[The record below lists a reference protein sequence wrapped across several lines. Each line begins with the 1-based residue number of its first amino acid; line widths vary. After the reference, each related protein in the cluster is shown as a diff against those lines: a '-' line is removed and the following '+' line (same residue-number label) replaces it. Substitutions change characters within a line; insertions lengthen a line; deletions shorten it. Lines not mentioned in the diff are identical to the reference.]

1 MTKRLEPIPFM
12 GIVEIDDEQTDR
24 RLLVKTQQEIADEL
38 GISRSAVLQTEQ
50 RALKKFKEKFLEK
63 FNKDDFI

>member
-1 MTKRLEPIPFM
+1 MTKRLEPVPFFGM
-12 GIVEIDDEQTDR
+12 VEIDDDE
-24 RLLVKTQQEIADEL
+24 VNNHPMTQQEVANVL
-38 GISRSAVLQTEQ
+38 GVSRNAVLQTEH